1 MKNLGLL
8 FVKLCFLWLFLSE
21 AKPPRWLLQS
31 FFSMRLPLFLFPFM
45 AASHPDSVG
54 VPCTFQLLN
63 PCHSHRGIPDCGF
76 WLVIICLAFKLNLSM
91 SASDNVVNF
100 CCYFCIETTDIFFC
114 FWLVYWTLCF
124 LSVHPVRLCK
134 HKSRVIVTKCSIHC
148 SQSLECGLFIAHWTL
163 RPAHFSCEMPFHT
176 SLRLIRLRKK
186 IAEWSFTVKV
196 FSTSVALCV

>member
-8 FVKLCFLWLFLSE
+8 LFVKICFLWLFLSE
-21 AKPPRWLLQS
+21 AKPPDDYS
-31 FFSMRLPLFLFPFM
+31 STFSCAFLFPFM

-63 PCHSHRGIPDCGF
+63 PCHSLRGIPDCGF

-91 SASDNVVNF
+91 SASDIVVNF
-100 CCYFCIETTDIFFC
+100 CCYFYIETTDILIYFGLFIE
-114 FWLVYWTLCF
+114 LCF

-148 SQSLECGLFIAHWTL
+148 SQSLERGLFIAHWTL
-163 RPAHFSCEMPFHT
+163 THAHFSMRNAFPHKPAFDSVE
-176 SLRLIRLRKK
+176 RK
-186 IAEWSFTVKV
+186 IAEWSFAVKV
-196 FSTSVALCV
+196 FSTSVVLCV